1 MTETGTTDTE
11 TTGTGVTVVATRPTP
26 GTPRPYDFPE
36 VERTRLAN
44 GLSLII
50 ANLSGRPLVSASL
63 VLRNGAS
70 DEPDG
75 EAGPTVLAARTH
87 TEGTER
93 YDAIALVEAS
103 ERLGASIH
111 ADAGWDAMSI
121 GVDVPATR
129 LEQALE
135 LLAEVALHPTFP
147 VAEVDRLRDER
158 LNDLL
163 QAEADPR
170 RRADEAFGATI
181 YSAGSPYRRPSGGT
195 KDTVERLDPA
205 RLRAAYQRG
214 LDPARATLIV
224 GGDLA
229 GIDVPTI
236 ADHLLGSWG
245 SPFGAGPTGHLV
257 AEGAVRERFVR
268 VLHRPGSVQ
277 TEIRIGHIGLPRRIP
292 DFHALSVMGA
302 ILGGLFNSRLNTK
315 LREEKGYTYGAGAG
329 FDLRRGAG
337 PFGARAAVNTE
348 VTVPAILDILAEL
361 DRIRDTPVSEAELKA
376 ARDFLVGVFPLRFE
390 TPGPVVGALAGLVI
404 HELPDD
410 ELARYRPAIEAVTVD
425 AVQKAARDHIRP
437 DAAAIVLVGDADA
450 FVIELEAAGLGRI
463 VVERDTGP
471 QDEGRDEGV
480 QEALGPLDE
489 ESGGPTEDA
498 GEPEPTGSGEP
509 ARVDDQRAWTDDQ
522 RARTV
527 EEPRADPG

>member
-1 MTETGTTDTE
+1 MTDA
-11 TTGTGVTVVATRPTP
+11 GVTVVATRPTP

-36 VERTRLAN
+36 VQRTRLRN
-44 GLSLII
+44 GLSLIV
-50 ANLSGRPLVSASL
+50 ANLPGRPLVSASL

-75 EAGPTVLAARTH
+75 EAGATVLAARAL

-93 YDAIALVEAS
+93 YDAIELVEAS

-121 GVDVPATR
+121 GVDVPAAR
-129 LEQALE
+129 LEAALE
-135 LLAEVALHPTFP
+135 LLAEVALHSTFP

-170 RRADEAFGATI
+170 RRADEAFAATI

-195 KDTVERLDPA
+195 KDTVERLDST
-205 RLRAAYQRG
+205 RLRSAYGRG

-224 GGDLA
+224 GGDMS
-229 GIDVPTI
+229 GIDVPAI
-236 ADHLLGSWG
+236 ADRLLGSWG
-245 SPFGAGPTGHLV
+245 SPFGAGPTGHVV
-257 AEGAVRERFVR
+257 AEGAVRDRFIR

-277 TEIRIGHIGLPRRIP
+277 TEIRIGHIGLSRRIS

-337 PFGARAAVNTE
+337 PFAARAAVNTE
-348 VTVPAILDILAEL
+348 VTVPAIVDILAEL
-361 DRIRDTPVSEAELKA
+361 DRIRETAVADPELKA

-404 HELPDD
+404 HDLPDD
-410 ELARYRPAIEAVTVD
+410 ELARYRPAIEAVTED
-425 AVQKAARDHIRP
+425 AVQAAARNHIHP
-437 DAAAIVLVGDADA
+437 DASAIVLVGDADA
-450 FVIELEAAGLGRI
+450 FATDLEAAGLGRLI
-463 VVERDTGP
+463 IERDSGP

-498 GEPEPTGSGEP
+498 GEAEPAGAGEP
-509 ARVDDQRAWTDDQ
+509 AHIEDATLGGRA
-522 RARTV
+522 
-527 EEPRADPG
+527 